1 MIDLTPKGN
10 IDVAP
15 QPAAVKEDVKKT
27 NNDVPVGEQAG
38 KLKLRPPI
46 FSRAMSDAN
55 GYGVATITTL
65 DTGVGAGGKLSKDVT
80 AFAGIQGN
88 RLFLNNV
95 SEIPREVLIED
106 PLMNRPLEYN
116 MGLSGFS
123 VSSGVN
129 YNVAKLRHLDSWQ
142 SSADVYTTGGLD
154 LLKDRGG
161 AKLGT
166 TLSTGNR
173 HGELRLN
180 VERGRDIVKSEA
192 GYALMP
198 SQSLSLDG
206 SVRQEIG
213 GGKTLIAMAGMN
225 KSEMTF
231 PKSTQPGAINYG
243 DGVVKSDTY
252 YANVVLAKK
261 GGSVSVNVSASGD
274 NMGYE
279 SRTAGLGVQVG
290 ATSVN
295 ANVVCRASSEEGSTD
310 KGYKCN
316 NVSLNGR
323 HTW

>member
-10 IDVAP
+10 IEVTP
-15 QPAAVKEDVKKT
+15 QPATAKEDVKKT
-27 NNDVPVGEQAG
+27 NNDAPAGEQAG
-38 KLKLRPPI
+38 KLQLRPPI

-55 GYGVATITTL
+55 GYGIATITTI
-65 DTGVGAGGKLSKDVT
+65 DSFVGAGGKLSDDVT
-80 AFAGIQGN
+80 AFAGIQAN
-88 RLFLNNV
+88 RLFINNV
-95 SEIPREVLIED
+95 SEIPRDVLIED
-106 PLMNRPLEYN
+106 PLMNRPLESN
-116 MGLSGFS
+116 IGLSGFG
-123 VSSGVN
+123 VNSGVN
-129 YNVAKLRHLDSWQ
+129 YNVAKLRHSDSWQ
-142 SSADVYTTGGLD
+142 SSADVYATGGMD

-180 VERGRDIVKSEA
+180 IDRGRDIVNGEA
-192 GYALMP
+192 GYELMP
-198 SQSLSLDG
+198 SKSLSLDG

-213 GGKTLIAMAGMN
+213 GGKTLIAMAGAN

-261 GGSVSVNVSASGD
+261 SGSVNVNLSASD
-274 NMGYE
+274 DSMGYK
-279 SRTAGLGVQVG
+279 SRAVGLGVQIG
-290 ATSVN
+290 ATSVSG
-295 ANVVCRASSEEGSTD
+295 NVVCRASSEEGSTE

-316 NVSLNGR
+316 NVGIKAR